1 GRVWA
6 QLAPDARGDPVR
18 VVRPA
23 VRRAEGDAAIHAAR
37 AAQLLQG
44 HARHQAAQAVADEVD
59 ASAAHALAQEIPQ
72 ADRRLLDAGRAAVL
86 VGEDLLVT
94 ACAQIRGKR
103 QERATVRQ
111 VAVHQHHGALL
122 RAAWS
127 AFRRA
132 PQPERIEQGSSRQR
146 EDLAADDLYRGLL
159 SDRAIL
165 ERRAR

>member
-1 GRVWA
+1 MFA
-6 QLAPDARGDPVR
+6 Y
-18 VVRPA
+18 
-23 VRRAEGDAAIHAAR
+23 RRAATRAESHAPR
-37 AAQLLQG
+37 AAQLLQIDAG
-44 HARHQAAQAVADEVD
+44 HEAAQAVADEVD

-103 QERATVRQ
+103 QERAAVRQ

-132 PQPERIEQGSSRQR
+132 PQPERIEQGSSGQR
-146 EDLAADDLYRGLL
+146 EDLAPDDLYRGLL
-159 SDRAIL
+159 SDREIL
-165 ERRAR
+165 ERRARGAGFRVVLRHSHSTDVRR